1 GREQTRDKLSDS
13 ECTEDEPRRSRIGN
27 LRKKA
32 INCSSKLTHPLKR
45 KGKRKIDYSV
55 PFIEDVR
62 DENEEKIV
70 LKLRQELLNKDL
82 LPPRHDDYHMLLR
95 FLKTMEFSIEKTV
108 TAWEQML
115 KWRKEF
121 GADRII
127 HDFNFKELDKV
138 VRHYPQGYH
147 GVDKDGRPI
156 YIERLGKAH
165 PGKLMDV
172 TTIERYLKYHVQEF
186 ERALQEKLPA
196 CSIAAKRRVT
206 TTTTIL
212 DVEGLGMKNFSPT
225 AANLLASIAKV
236 DCNYY
241 PETLHRMFIVNAGI
255 GFRTLLW
262 PAAQKLLDPMTIA
275 KIQVL
280 EPKSLSKLLEA
291 IDSSQLPEF
300 LGGLCK
306 CANEGGC
313 LRSNKGPWNDPEIIE
328 ACFFVFYLQLVHHL
342 EVNHVPQTTKA
353 PLHIR
358 DNDSAT
364 RMIPPNETLKEEP
377 DSEEYYHSTGSR
389 SPMHTC
395 FVSPH
400 SDKASTSDGDK
411 IITTV
416 ESIEP
421 AQEEPSQPQSLNTDT
436 ESSSSAPTS
445 RREGGQVSRYS
456 ALREKIKGE
465 NIVHLVKILV
475 AFPLMKLFAL
485 FAFLLHGYWQRQNY
499 VPVLHDSS
507 INNEMILQCLERL
520 KKLEKDFTDT
530 SGIPLKIPEANEK
543 LLTESLE
550 RIKSLELDLDKTK
563 SVLHITLTKQLQITE
578 EIESRYQEE
587 VSPTQSFFF
596 SLLILT
602 LIFQS
607 RGRPLYIRSLRY
619 FCNHRIMNLHFLS
632 SSLFLFLLLS
642 VFSSFISGNNF
653 LDFFSFPKRSVD
665 INDFL
670 ILQIFIFLF
679 LYGTACP
686 VNFEFMNYTIITS
699 QCKGPKYP
707 PKKCCSAF
715 KEFACPYADQL
726 NDLRNDCATTM
737 FSYINLYGKYP
748 PGLFANSCQEK
759 GGLKCPGQK

>member
-1 GREQTRDKLSDS
+1 MSDS

-32 INCSSKLTHPLKR
+32 ISCSSKLTHPLKR
-45 KGKRKIDYSV
+45 KGKRKIDYMV

-70 LKLRQELLNKDL
+70 LKLRQQLLKKDL

-95 FLKTMEFSIEKTV
+95 FLKTMEFNVEKTV

-127 HDFNFKELDKV
+127 QEFNFKELDKV

-255 GFRTLLW
+255 GFRSLLW

-306 CANEGGC
+306 CTNEGGC
-313 LRSNKGPWNDPEIIE
+313 LRSNKGPWNDPEIVE
-328 ACFFVFYLQLVHHL
+328 LVHHM
-342 EVNHVPQTTKA
+342 EVNTIPQTTKA

-358 DNDSAT
+358 ENDSAT
-364 RMIPPNETLKEEP
+364 LMTPPKERYNETLKEEP
-377 DSEEYYHSTGSR
+377 DFEEHYHSTGLKCS
-389 SPMHTC
+389 MYTC
-395 FVSPH
+395 LVPPH

-416 ESIEP
+416 ESVEP
-421 AQEEPSQPQSLNTDT
+421 AQGELSQPLQSPDMNT
-436 ESSSSAPTS
+436 EYSSSVNTP
-445 RREGGQVSRYS
+445 RREGGQVSRFS
-456 ALREKIKGE
+456 ALRGE
-465 NIVHLVKILV
+465 NIIHLVKILV

-485 FAFLLHGYWQRQNY
+485 FAFILHGYWQRQNY
-499 VPVLHDSS
+499 VRVHVQDSS

-520 KKLEKDFTDT
+520 KKLEKDFTET
-530 SGIPLKIPEANEK
+530 SRTPLKIPEANEK

-563 SVLHITLTKQLQITE
+563 SVLHLTLTKQLQITE
-578 EIESRYQEE
+578 ELESRYQEE
-587 VSPTQSFFF
+587 
-596 SLLILT
+596 
-602 LIFQS
+602 
-607 RGRPLYIRSLRY
+607 RR
-619 FCNHRIMNLHFLS
+619 
-632 SSLFLFLLLS
+632 
-642 VFSSFISGNNF
+642 
-653 LDFFSFPKRSVD
+653 KR
-665 INDFL
+665 
-670 ILQIFIFLF
+670 
-679 LYGTACP
+679 
-686 VNFEFMNYTIITS
+686 
-699 QCKGPKYP
+699 
-707 PKKCCSAF
+707 CCF
-715 KEFACPYADQL
+715 
-726 NDLRNDCATTM
+726 
-737 FSYINLYGKYP
+737 
-748 PGLFANSCQEK
+748 
-759 GGLKCPGQK
+759 

>member
-1 GREQTRDKLSDS
+1 MSGGEQTRDKLSDS

-27 LRKKA
+27 LKKKA
-32 INCSSKLTHPLKR
+32 ISCSSKLTHPLKR

-62 DENEEKIV
+62 DENEEKNV
-70 LKLRQELLNKDL
+70 VKLRQELLNKDL

-95 FLKTMEFSIEKTV
+95 FLKTMEFNIEKTV

-127 HDFNFKELDKV
+127 QEFSFKELDTV

-306 CANEGGC
+306 CSNEGGC

-328 ACFFVFYLQLVHHL
+328 LVHHM
-342 EVNHVPQTTKA
+342 EVNTIRQTTKA

-358 DNDSAT
+358 RDHDSAT
-364 RMIPPNETLKEEP
+364 RMIPPKEILKEEP
-377 DSEEYYHSTGSR
+377 ESEEHYHSTGSR
-389 SPMHTC
+389 SPIYTC
-395 FVSPH
+395 VVPPH

-416 ESIEP
+416 ESVEP
-421 AQEEPSQPQSLNTDT
+421 GQGDLSQPQSPSMNT
-436 ESSSSAPTS
+436 EYSSSVNTPI
-445 RREGGQVSRYS
+445 REGGQVSRFS
-456 ALREKIKGE
+456 AIRGE
-465 NIVHLVKILV
+465 NIVRLVKILV
-475 AFPLMKLFAL
+475 VFPLLKLFAL
-485 FAFLLHGYWQRQNY
+485 FCFLLHGYWQRQNS
-499 VPVLHDSS
+499 VPVLPDSS

-520 KKLEKDFTDT
+520 KKLEKDFTET
-530 SGIPLKIPEANEK
+530 SRIPLKIPEANEK

-578 EIESRYQEE
+578 ELESRYQEE
-587 VSPTQSFFF
+587 Q
-596 SLLILT
+596 
-602 LIFQS
+602 
-607 RGRPLYIRSLRY
+607 R
-619 FCNHRIMNLHFLS
+619 
-632 SSLFLFLLLS
+632 
-642 VFSSFISGNNF
+642 
-653 LDFFSFPKRSVD
+653 KR
-665 INDFL
+665 
-670 ILQIFIFLF
+670 
-679 LYGTACP
+679 
-686 VNFEFMNYTIITS
+686 
-699 QCKGPKYP
+699 
-707 PKKCCSAF
+707 CCF
-715 KEFACPYADQL
+715 
-726 NDLRNDCATTM
+726 
-737 FSYINLYGKYP
+737 
-748 PGLFANSCQEK
+748 
-759 GGLKCPGQK
+759 

>member
-1 GREQTRDKLSDS
+1 MSGREQTRDKLSDS

-32 INCSSKLTHPLKR
+32 ISCSSKLTHPLKR

-82 LPPRHDDYHMLLR
+82 LPSRHDDYHMLLR

-127 HDFNFKELDKV
+127 HEFNFKELDKV

-280 EPKSLSKLLEA
+280 EPKSLSKLHEA

-328 ACFFVFYLQLVHHL
+328 LVHHM
-342 EVNHVPQTTKA
+342 EVNHVQQTTKT

-421 AQEEPSQPQSLNTDT
+421 AQGELSQPQSLNTDT
-436 ESSSSAPTS
+436 ESSSSATTS

-520 KKLEKDFTDT
+520 KKLEKDFTET
-530 SGIPLKIPEANEK
+530 SRIPLKIPEANEK

-587 VSPTQSFFF
+587 Q
-596 SLLILT
+596 
-602 LIFQS
+602 
-607 RGRPLYIRSLRY
+607 
-619 FCNHRIMNLHFLS
+619 
-632 SSLFLFLLLS
+632 
-642 VFSSFISGNNF
+642 
-653 LDFFSFPKRSVD
+653 
-665 INDFL
+665 INR
-670 ILQIFIFLF
+670 
-679 LYGTACP
+679 
-686 VNFEFMNYTIITS
+686 
-699 QCKGPKYP
+699 
-707 PKKCCSAF
+707 CCF
-715 KEFACPYADQL
+715 
-726 NDLRNDCATTM
+726 
-737 FSYINLYGKYP
+737 
-748 PGLFANSCQEK
+748 
-759 GGLKCPGQK
+759 

>member
-1 GREQTRDKLSDS
+1 MSDS
-13 ECTEDEPRRSRIGN
+13 ECIEDEPRRSRIGN

-32 INCSSKLTHPLKR
+32 ISCSSKLTHPLKR

-70 LKLRQELLNKDL
+70 IELRQELLKKDL

-95 FLKTMEFSIEKTV
+95 FLKTMEFNIEKTV

-127 HDFNFKELDKV
+127 QEFNFKELDKV

-196 CSIAAKRRVT
+196 CSIAAKRRIT

-328 ACFFVFYLQLVHHL
+328 LVHHM
-342 EVNHVPQTTKA
+342 EVNTIPQTTQA

-358 DNDSAT
+358 DHDSAT
-364 RMIPPNETLKEEP
+364 RMIPLKETLREEA
-377 DSEEYYHSTGSR
+377 DCEEHYHSSGSR
-389 SPMHTC
+389 SPMYTC
-395 FVSPH
+395 VVPPH

-416 ESIEP
+416 ESVEP
-421 AQEEPSQPQSLNTDT
+421 AQGDLSQTQSPNMNT
-436 ESSSSAPTS
+436 EYSSSVNTPI
-445 RREGGQVSRYS
+445 REGGQVSRFS
-456 ALREKIKGE
+456 AVRGE
-465 NIVHLVKILV
+465 NMIHLVKILV
-475 AFPLMKLFAL
+475 VFPLMKLFAL
-485 FAFLLHGYWQRQNY
+485 FAFLLYGYWQRQNS
-499 VPVLHDSS
+499 VIHVLPDSS
-507 INNEMILQCLERL
+507 INNEMILHCLERL
-520 KKLEKDFTDT
+520 KKLEKDFTET
-530 SGIPLKIPEANEK
+530 SRIPLKIPEANEK

-578 EIESRYQEE
+578 ELESRYQEE
-587 VSPTQSFFF
+587 Q
-596 SLLILT
+596 
-602 LIFQS
+602 
-607 RGRPLYIRSLRY
+607 R
-619 FCNHRIMNLHFLS
+619 
-632 SSLFLFLLLS
+632 
-642 VFSSFISGNNF
+642 
-653 LDFFSFPKRSVD
+653 KR
-665 INDFL
+665 
-670 ILQIFIFLF
+670 
-679 LYGTACP
+679 
-686 VNFEFMNYTIITS
+686 
-699 QCKGPKYP
+699 
-707 PKKCCSAF
+707 CCF
-715 KEFACPYADQL
+715 
-726 NDLRNDCATTM
+726 
-737 FSYINLYGKYP
+737 
-748 PGLFANSCQEK
+748 
-759 GGLKCPGQK
+759 

>member
-1 GREQTRDKLSDS
+1 MSGREQTRDKLSDS

-313 LRSNKGPWNDPEIIE
+313 LRSNKGPWNDLIIPS
-328 ACFFVFYLQLVHHL
+328 LLSHSQLVHHM

-411 IITTV
+411 IITTI

-421 AQEEPSQPQSLNTDT
+421 AQEELSQPQSLNTDT

-587 VSPTQSFFF
+587 Q
-596 SLLILT
+596 
-602 LIFQS
+602 
-607 RGRPLYIRSLRY
+607 R
-619 FCNHRIMNLHFLS
+619 
-632 SSLFLFLLLS
+632 
-642 VFSSFISGNNF
+642 
-653 LDFFSFPKRSVD
+653 KR
-665 INDFL
+665 
-670 ILQIFIFLF
+670 
-679 LYGTACP
+679 
-686 VNFEFMNYTIITS
+686 
-699 QCKGPKYP
+699 
-707 PKKCCSAF
+707 CCF
-715 KEFACPYADQL
+715 
-726 NDLRNDCATTM
+726 
-737 FSYINLYGKYP
+737 
-748 PGLFANSCQEK
+748 
-759 GGLKCPGQK
+759 

>member
-1 GREQTRDKLSDS
+1 MSDS

-32 INCSSKLTHPLKR
+32 ISCSSKLTHPLKR
-45 KGKRKIDYSV
+45 KGKRKIDYIV
-55 PFIEDVR
+55 PFIEDLR

-70 LKLRQELLNKDL
+70 LKLRQQLLKKDL

-95 FLKTMEFSIEKTV
+95 FLKTMEFNVEKTV

-127 HDFNFKELDKV
+127 QEFNFKELDKV

-255 GFRTLLW
+255 GFRSLLW

-291 IDSSQLPEF
+291 IDS
-300 LGGLCK
+300 
-306 CANEGGC
+306 
-313 LRSNKGPWNDPEIIE
+313 R
-328 ACFFVFYLQLVHHL
+328 Y
-342 EVNHVPQTTKA
+342 
-353 PLHIR
+353 
-358 DNDSAT
+358 
-364 RMIPPNETLKEEP
+364 NETLKEEP
-377 DSEEYYHSTGSR
+377 DFEEHYHSTGSR
-389 SPMHTC
+389 CSMYTC
-395 FVSPH
+395 LVPPH

-416 ESIEP
+416 ESVEP
-421 AQEEPSQPQSLNTDT
+421 AQGELSQPQSPDMNT
-436 ESSSSAPTS
+436 EYSSSVNTP
-445 RREGGQVSRYS
+445 RREGGQVSRFS
-456 ALREKIKGE
+456 ALRGE
-465 NIVHLVKILV
+465 NIIHLVKILV

-485 FAFLLHGYWQRQNY
+485 FAFILHGYWQRQNY
-499 VPVLHDSS
+499 VRVHVQDSS

-520 KKLEKDFTDT
+520 KKLEKDFTET
-530 SGIPLKIPEANEK
+530 SRTPLKIPEANEK

-563 SVLHITLTKQLQITE
+563 SVLHLTLTKQLQITE
-578 EIESRYQEE
+578 ELES
-587 VSPTQSFFF
+587 P
-596 SLLILT
+596 
-602 LIFQS
+602 
-607 RGRPLYIRSLRY
+607 
-619 FCNHRIMNLHFLS
+619 
-632 SSLFLFLLLS
+632 
-642 VFSSFISGNNF
+642 
-653 LDFFSFPKRSVD
+653 
-665 INDFL
+665 
-670 ILQIFIFLF
+670 
-679 LYGTACP
+679 CP

-707 PKKCCSAF
+707 PKKCCAAF
-715 KEFACPYADQL
+715 KEFACPYADEL
-726 NDLRNDCATTM
+726 NDLSNDCATTM

-748 PGLFANSCQEK
+748 PGLFANSCQAK
-759 GGLKCPGQK
+759 GGLKCPGRK

>member
-1 GREQTRDKLSDS
+1 MSGREQTRDKLSDS

-32 INCSSKLTHPLKR
+32 ISCSSKLTHPLKR

-82 LPPRHDDYHMLLR
+82 LPSRHDDYHMLLR

-127 HDFNFKELDKV
+127 HEFNFKELDKV

-275 KIQVL
+275 KIQ
-280 EPKSLSKLLEA
+280 
-291 IDSSQLPEF
+291 
-300 LGGLCK
+300 
-306 CANEGGC
+306 
-313 LRSNKGPWNDPEIIE
+313 
-328 ACFFVFYLQLVHHL
+328 LVHHM
-342 EVNHVPQTTKA
+342 EVNHVQQTTKT

-421 AQEEPSQPQSLNTDT
+421 AQGELSQPQSLNTDT
-436 ESSSSAPTS
+436 ESSSSATTS

-520 KKLEKDFTDT
+520 KKLEKDFTET
-530 SGIPLKIPEANEK
+530 SRIPLKIPEANEK

-587 VSPTQSFFF
+587 EAAQLLFYLLFTCIADISKSRSSFIYTVSWD
-596 SLLILT
+596 
-602 LIFQS
+602 
-607 RGRPLYIRSLRY
+607 
-619 FCNHRIMNLHFLS
+619 FCNHRIMNLNFLS

-642 VFSSFISGNNF
+642 VFSSFIS
-653 LDFFSFPKRSVD
+653 
-665 INDFL
+665 
-670 ILQIFIFLF
+670 
-679 LYGTACP
+679 ACP

-726 NDLRNDCATTM
+726 NDFRNDCATTM
-737 FSYINLYGKYP
+737 FSYINLYEKYGTLKKAEELMRVDTLP
-748 PGLFANSCQEK
+748 LDEKAGCCSNTVEVRVLRFKIERELMSVDILF
-759 GGLKCPGQK
+759 LKKFLLRFDYRTKLNLEALLEDWEPTKDSFLVVRALGMSLLKILLTETKLHG

>member
-1 GREQTRDKLSDS
+1 MSDY

-32 INCSSKLTHPLKR
+32 ISCSSKLTHPLKR
-45 KGKRKIDYSV
+45 KGKRKIDYTV

-70 LKLRQELLNKDL
+70 LKLRQELLKKDL

-95 FLKTMEFSIEKTV
+95 FLKTMEFNVDKTV

-127 HDFNFKELDKV
+127 QEFNFKELDKV

-280 EPKSLSKLLEA
+280 EPKSLSKLREA

-306 CANEGGC
+306 CGNEGGC
-313 LRSNKGPWNDPEIIE
+313 LRSNKGPWNDPEIVE
-328 ACFFVFYLQLVHHL
+328 LVHHM

-358 DNDSAT
+358 DHDSAST
-364 RMIPPNETLKEEP
+364 RIIPPKETLREEP
-377 DSEEYYHSTGSR
+377 DSEEHYHSTGSR
-389 SPMHTC
+389 SSVYTC
-395 FVSPH
+395 LVPPH

-416 ESIEP
+416 ESVES
-421 AQEEPSQPQSLNTDT
+421 AQGDLSQPQSPNMNT
-436 ESSSSAPTS
+436 EYSSFVNTP
-445 RREGGQVSRYS
+445 RREGGQVSRFS

-465 NIVHLVKILV
+465 NIIHVVKILV

-485 FAFLLHGYWQRQNY
+485 FAFLLHGYWQRQNS
-499 VPVLHDSS
+499 VIHVLPDSS
-507 INNEMILQCLERL
+507 INNQMILQCLERL
-520 KKLEKDFTDT
+520 KKLEKDFTET
-530 SGIPLKIPEANEK
+530 SRIPLKILEANEK

-563 SVLHITLTKQLQITE
+563 SVLHLTLTKQLQITE
-578 EIESRYQEE
+578 ELESRYQEE
-587 VSPTQSFFF
+587 
-596 SLLILT
+596 
-602 LIFQS
+602 
-607 RGRPLYIRSLRY
+607 RR
-619 FCNHRIMNLHFLS
+619 
-632 SSLFLFLLLS
+632 
-642 VFSSFISGNNF
+642 
-653 LDFFSFPKRSVD
+653 KR
-665 INDFL
+665 
-670 ILQIFIFLF
+670 
-679 LYGTACP
+679 
-686 VNFEFMNYTIITS
+686 
-699 QCKGPKYP
+699 
-707 PKKCCSAF
+707 CCF
-715 KEFACPYADQL
+715 
-726 NDLRNDCATTM
+726 
-737 FSYINLYGKYP
+737 
-748 PGLFANSCQEK
+748 
-759 GGLKCPGQK
+759 

>member
-1 GREQTRDKLSDS
+1 MSGREQTRDKLSDS

-32 INCSSKLTHPLKR
+32 ISCSSKLTHPLKR

-82 LPPRHDDYHMLLR
+82 LPSRHDDYHMLLR

-127 HDFNFKELDKV
+127 HEFNFKELDKV

-280 EPKSLSKLLEA
+280 EPKSLSKLHEA
-291 IDSSQLPEF
+291 IDSSSWQ
-300 LGGLCK
+300 
-306 CANEGGC
+306 
-313 LRSNKGPWNDPEIIE
+313 
-328 ACFFVFYLQLVHHL
+328 
-342 EVNHVPQTTKA
+342 
-353 PLHIR
+353 
-358 DNDSAT
+358 
-364 RMIPPNETLKEEP
+364 ETLKEEP

-421 AQEEPSQPQSLNTDT
+421 AQGELSQPQSLNTDT
-436 ESSSSAPTS
+436 ESSSSATTS

-520 KKLEKDFTDT
+520 KKLEKDFTET
-530 SGIPLKIPEANEK
+530 SRIPLKIPEANEK

-587 VSPTQSFFF
+587 Q
-596 SLLILT
+596 
-602 LIFQS
+602 
-607 RGRPLYIRSLRY
+607 
-619 FCNHRIMNLHFLS
+619 
-632 SSLFLFLLLS
+632 
-642 VFSSFISGNNF
+642 
-653 LDFFSFPKRSVD
+653 
-665 INDFL
+665 INR
-670 ILQIFIFLF
+670 
-679 LYGTACP
+679 
-686 VNFEFMNYTIITS
+686 
-699 QCKGPKYP
+699 
-707 PKKCCSAF
+707 CCF
-715 KEFACPYADQL
+715 
-726 NDLRNDCATTM
+726 
-737 FSYINLYGKYP
+737 
-748 PGLFANSCQEK
+748 
-759 GGLKCPGQK
+759 

>member
-1 GREQTRDKLSDS
+1 MSGREQTRDKLSDS

-291 IDSSQLPEF
+291 IDSS
-300 LGGLCK
+300 
-306 CANEGGC
+306 
-313 LRSNKGPWNDPEIIE
+313 
-328 ACFFVFYLQLVHHL
+328 VFSLQLVHHM
-342 EVNHVPQTTKA
+342 EVYHVPQTTKA

-364 RMIPPNETLKEEP
+364 RMIPPNDTLKEEP

-421 AQEEPSQPQSLNTDT
+421 AQGELSQPQSLNTDT
-436 ESSSSAPTS
+436 ESSSSATTS

-550 RIKSLELDLDKTK
+550 RIKSLELDLDETK

-587 VSPTQSFFF
+587 
-596 SLLILT
+596 

-642 VFSSFISGNNF
+642 VFSSFIS
-653 LDFFSFPKRSVD
+653 
-665 INDFL
+665 
-670 ILQIFIFLF
+670 
-679 LYGTACP
+679 ACP

>member
-1 GREQTRDKLSDS
+1 MSGWEQTRDKLSDP
-13 ECTEDEPRRSRIGN
+13 ECTEDEPRRSRMGN

-32 INCSSKLTHPLKR
+32 ISCSSKLTHPLKR

-70 LKLRQELLNKDL
+70 LILRQELLNKDL

-95 FLKTMEFSIEKTV
+95 FLKTMEFNIEKTV
-108 TAWEQML
+108 IAWEQML

-127 HDFNFKELDKV
+127 QEFSFKELDKV

-280 EPKSLSKLLEA
+280 EPKYLSKLLEA

-313 LRSNKGPWNDPEIIE
+313 LRSNKGPWNDPEI
-328 ACFFVFYLQLVHHL
+328 VKLVHHM
-342 EVNHVPQTTKA
+342 EVNTIPQSKRA

-358 DNDSAT
+358 DHDSAT
-364 RMIPPNETLKEEP
+364 RMIPPKETSKEER
-377 DSEEYYHSTGSR
+377 DSEEHYHSSGSR
-389 SPMHTC
+389 CSMYTC
-395 FVSPH
+395 LVPPH
-400 SDKASTSDGDK
+400 SDEASTSDGDK
-411 IITTV
+411 FITTV
-416 ESIEP
+416 ESVEP
-421 AQEEPSQPQSLNTDT
+421 AQGDLSQPQSPDMNT
-436 ESSSSAPTS
+436 EYSSSVNTP
-445 RREGGQVSRYS
+445 RREGGQVSRFS
-456 ALREKIKGE
+456 ALRDKIKGE
-465 NIVHLVKILV
+465 NIIHLVKILV
-475 AFPLMKLFAL
+475 AIPLMKLFAL
-485 FAFLLHGYWQRQNY
+485 FAFLLHGYWQRQNS
-499 VPVLHDSS
+499 VIHVLPDSS
-507 INNEMILQCLERL
+507 VNNQMILHCLERL
-520 KKLEKDFTDT
+520 KKLEKDFTET
-530 SGIPLKIPEANEK
+530 SRIPLKIPEANEK

-578 EIESRYQEE
+578 ELESRYQED
-587 VSPTQSFFF
+587 Q
-596 SLLILT
+596 
-602 LIFQS
+602 
-607 RGRPLYIRSLRY
+607 R
-619 FCNHRIMNLHFLS
+619 
-632 SSLFLFLLLS
+632 
-642 VFSSFISGNNF
+642 
-653 LDFFSFPKRSVD
+653 KR
-665 INDFL
+665 
-670 ILQIFIFLF
+670 
-679 LYGTACP
+679 
-686 VNFEFMNYTIITS
+686 
-699 QCKGPKYP
+699 
-707 PKKCCSAF
+707 CCF
-715 KEFACPYADQL
+715 
-726 NDLRNDCATTM
+726 
-737 FSYINLYGKYP
+737 
-748 PGLFANSCQEK
+748 
-759 GGLKCPGQK
+759 

>member
-1 GREQTRDKLSDS
+1 MSGREQTRDKLSDS

-32 INCSSKLTHPLKR
+32 ISCSSKLTHPLKR

-82 LPPRHDDYHMLLR
+82 LPSRHDDYHMLLR

-127 HDFNFKELDKV
+127 HEFNFKELDKV

-280 EPKSLSKLLEA
+280 EPKSLSKLIEV

-328 ACFFVFYLQLVHHL
+328 LVHHM
-342 EVNHVPQTTKA
+342 EVNHVQQTTKT

-377 DSEEYYHSTGSR
+377 DSEEHYHSTGSR

-395 FVSPH
+395 FVPPH

-421 AQEEPSQPQSLNTDT
+421 AQGELSQPQSLNTDT
-436 ESSSSAPTS
+436 ESSSSATTS

-520 KKLEKDFTDT
+520 KKLEKDFTET
-530 SGIPLKIPEANEK
+530 SRIPLKIPEANEK

-587 VSPTQSFFF
+587 Q
-596 SLLILT
+596 
-602 LIFQS
+602 
-607 RGRPLYIRSLRY
+607 
-619 FCNHRIMNLHFLS
+619 
-632 SSLFLFLLLS
+632 
-642 VFSSFISGNNF
+642 
-653 LDFFSFPKRSVD
+653 
-665 INDFL
+665 INR
-670 ILQIFIFLF
+670 
-679 LYGTACP
+679 
-686 VNFEFMNYTIITS
+686 
-699 QCKGPKYP
+699 
-707 PKKCCSAF
+707 CCF
-715 KEFACPYADQL
+715 
-726 NDLRNDCATTM
+726 
-737 FSYINLYGKYP
+737 
-748 PGLFANSCQEK
+748 
-759 GGLKCPGQK
+759 

>member
-1 GREQTRDKLSDS
+1 REQTRDKLSDS

-212 DVEGLGMKNFSPT
+212 DVEGLEHTSYYLVLLRFWNQSPCQSY
-225 AANLLASIAKV
+225 LK
-236 DCNYY
+236 
-241 PETLHRMFIVNAGI
+241 
-255 GFRTLLW
+255 
-262 PAAQKLLDPMTIA
+262 
-275 KIQVL
+275 
-280 EPKSLSKLLEA
+280 
-291 IDSSQLPEF
+291 QL
-300 LGGLCK
+300 
-306 CANEGGC
+306 
-313 LRSNKGPWNDPEIIE
+313 
-328 ACFFVFYLQLVHHL
+328 
-342 EVNHVPQTTKA
+342 
-353 PLHIR
+353 
-358 DNDSAT
+358 
-364 RMIPPNETLKEEP
+364 IPEEP

-499 VPVLHDSS
+499 APVLHDSS

-530 SGIPLKIPEANEK
+530 SGTPLKIPEANEK

-587 VSPTQSFFF
+587 Q
-596 SLLILT
+596 
-602 LIFQS
+602 
-607 RGRPLYIRSLRY
+607 R
-619 FCNHRIMNLHFLS
+619 
-632 SSLFLFLLLS
+632 
-642 VFSSFISGNNF
+642 
-653 LDFFSFPKRSVD
+653 KR
-665 INDFL
+665 
-670 ILQIFIFLF
+670 
-679 LYGTACP
+679 
-686 VNFEFMNYTIITS
+686 
-699 QCKGPKYP
+699 
-707 PKKCCSAF
+707 CCF
-715 KEFACPYADQL
+715 
-726 NDLRNDCATTM
+726 
-737 FSYINLYGKYP
+737 
-748 PGLFANSCQEK
+748 
-759 GGLKCPGQK
+759 